1 MIKNR
6 DRVRIIRP
14 DRNYIDCLK
23 WVENFLN
30 PVMKP
35 QYTVSYEPAT
45 LNSIGEVICSG
56 IYNDGNVNILLY
68 GIRIG
73 NKVFIMRTDGI
84 RKI

>member
-1 MIKNR
+1 MIKNG

-14 DRNYIDCLK
+14 NKIYRDCIK
-23 WVENFLN
+23 WVENILN
-30 PVMKP
+30 PVMKEGWI
-35 QYTVSYEPAT
+35 VSYEQPS

-56 IYNDGNVNILLY
+56 IFNDGSKNILLY

-73 NKVFIMRTDGI
+73 NKIFIMQFDGI